1 MNLNKRAGTII
12 LKPKVAWTIISKEN
26 RTVKNLYKNYL
37 LKIALIPA
45 FAHIIGYGI
54 FGYHQTNVGF
64 DTSFFVG
71 LKYAVIIYITIVCT
85 TYLSAFIISRL
96 ATFFEAEKNMNKAFE
111 LVVYSLTPF
120 MVFSIFNISTSM
132 HRIVEF
138 ISLYGLYVMYHGF
151 NTMLKV
157 NEEKLITYYVM
168 SFISIITVFL
178 FILKMLTL
186 LIIGNIVDPV

>member
-1 MNLNKRAGTII
+1 MNLKKRAGTII
-12 LKPKVAWTIISKEN
+12 IKPKVAWTIISKEN

-37 LKIALIPA
+37 FKIALIPA
-45 FAHIIGYGI
+45 IAHIIGYGI
-54 FGYHQTNVGF
+54 FGYHQVNVGF

-71 LKYAVIIYITIVCT
+71 LKYAVITYVTIVCT
-85 TYLSAFIISRL
+85 TYISAFIISRL
-96 ATFFEAEKNMNKAFE
+96 ATFFEVEKNLNKAFE
-111 LVVYSLTPF
+111 LVVYSFTPF

-138 ISLYGLYVMYHGF
+138 ISLYGLYVMYQGF
-151 NTMLKV
+151 TTMLKV

-168 SFISIITVFL
+168 SFISIITVFV